1 MPAYICT
8 SVGMTWLH
16 TLHPVKTAF
25 GISSEIYENTP
36 STPLFGPGQ
45 GSTLGPFLWLLCFI
59 LIAQLIVDLPSLW
72 MSNPNRKTT
81 LENHGDA
88 FVDGSYLVAASS
100 NPEQPAE
107 LALENLCLLS
117 QTWEGGLFST
127 GGAINLQ
134 KSFWVLMSWRWKKG
148 AAYLVPPSLH
158 KHRLKLNAGNDN
170 STQVEVP
177 QMSSY
182 ASYHTLGAYI
192 SPSGGTEKAFKS
204 LQSYSVSYM
213 TQI

>member
-107 LALENLCLLS
+107 LALENLCLLRHGRGVS
-117 QTWEGGLFST
+117 SL
-127 GGAINLQ
+127 LV
-134 KSFWVLMSWRWKKG
+134 VL
-148 AAYLVPPSLH
+148 
-158 KHRLKLNAGNDN
+158 
-170 STQVEVP
+170 
-177 QMSSY
+177 
-182 ASYHTLGAYI
+182 
-192 SPSGGTEKAFKS
+192 
-204 LQSYSVSYM
+204 
-213 TQI
+213 